1 MSHPRS
7 DHGRVNATEAAEA
20 LGQPRSAD
28 FTGAKPGHAVR
39 MLASATVPAIQ
50 VRDVPP
56 DLHRRLRQR
65 AAAERVTLST
75 YVLRLLERDVG
86 RPSTREWLSGLADR
100 EPVRGADVTGVLDES
115 RGGRDSRARR
125 VLRH

>member
-1 MSHPRS
+1 MGGVPASLSERTQ
-7 DHGRVNATEAAEA
+7 TER
-20 LGQPRSAD
+20 PPDVTSP
-28 FTGAKPGHAVR
+28 KPGHAVR
-39 MLASATVPAIQ
+39 VLASATVPAIQ

-75 YVLRLLERDVG
+75 YVLRLLERDLG
-86 RPSTREWLSGLADR
+86 RLSTREWLATLTDR
-100 EPVRGADVTGVLDES
+100 EPVREADVTGAVAGS
-115 RGGRDSRARR
+115 RADRDSRARR

>member
-1 MSHPRS
+1 VST
-7 DHGRVNATEAAEA
+7 GGTV
-20 LGQPRSAD
+20 
-28 FTGAKPGHAVR
+28 FTSPKPPHAQR

-65 AAAERVTLST
+65 AAEERVTLST

-86 RPSTREWLSGLADR
+86 RPSTREWLASLAIR
-100 EPVRGADVTGVLDES
+100 EPVPVVDVTGAVEGS
-115 RGGRDSRARR
+115 RADRDSRARR

>member
-1 MSHPRS
+1 MSHPLG
-7 DHGRVNATEAAEA
+7 DHGRGTATEAAEA
-20 LGQPRSAD
+20 GKPRSAD
-28 FTGAKPGHAVR
+28 FTGEKPGPAARV
-39 MLASATVPAIQ
+39 LASAIVPAIQ

-75 YVLRLLERDVG
+75 YVLRLLERDIG
-86 RPSTREWLSGLADR
+86 RLSTREWLATLTDR
-100 EPVRGADVTGVLDES
+100 EPVGEIDVTGAVEKS
-115 RGGRDSRARR
+115 RTDRDSRAQR

>member
-1 MSHPRS
+1 VTDP
-7 DHGRVNATEAAEA
+7 GI
-20 LGQPRSAD
+20 AD
-28 FTGAKPGHAVR
+28 FTWAKPPHAPR
-39 MLASATVPAIQ
+39 MLASPIVPAIQ

-86 RPSTREWLSGLADR
+86 RPSTREWLASLAER
-100 EPVRGADVTGVLDES
+100 EPVREADVTGAVEGS
-115 RGGRDSRARR
+115 RAARDSRARR